1 MESKMED
8 IAQISGEI
16 DYGDA
21 HNIMGLANKDAA
33 FRKKV
38 RALVGDWED
47 AAEAGDEAEMTRIA
61 KGLKT
66 LVPAE
71 SKTEGAKPAEQ
82 LVQEL
87 NDIVDL
93 WKEDQDNRTHKYAA
107 ADAAADIRKAV
118 KGTSIEADANRILN
132 GDGAFLESAKRII
145 ALLNKG
151 EANENTHLVDLG
163 LDAKFKDMIDSV
175 FGQLSD
181 GYWENS
187 PRMRG
192 YWKFATPILK
202 DNKIYLE
209 IDNAHWNDDGA
220 HTVYN
225 LWDGMSDA
233 RVKQFLADKIKF
245 LVKEEGLKWDRGNTN
260 TTDYLSYSDT
270 YSVEDCYYAYELLKG
285 RNVSRHPEYSEAYIG
300 IKDGKEF
307 PVNVEY
313 IEVDDDWQGN
323 TSPDIYKV
331 SVNGESGETDAT
343 ETEKVC
349 VGKVLRELGY
359 SLKESKK
366 RESGFEGWDGWE
378 DVEGLE
384 DAINGIEQLTYE
396 LRTCVRGSKTRCKT
410 WAELGAH
417 IAQLG
422 SDLAEA
428 GENASMKSEMKL
440 KRTCVSTFAMR
451 FTKCK
456 RRPQNENP

>member
-1 MESKMED
+1 MESKLED

-16 DYGDA
+16 DYGDV

-61 KGLKT
+61 KELKK

-181 GYWENS
+181 GYWENT

-209 IDNAHWNDDGA
+209 IDNAHWKDDGA
-220 HTVYN
+220 RTVYN

-260 TTDYLSYSDT
+260 TTDYLSYSDP
-270 YSVEDCYYAYELLKG
+270 YSVKDCYYAYELLKG
-285 RNVSRHPEYSEAYIG
+285 RNVSKHPEYSEAYIG

-428 GENASMKSEMKL
+428 GENASMKSESK
-440 KRTCVSTFAMR
+440 K
-451 FTKCK
+451 KK
-456 RRPQNENP
+456 KNPSKDFLVHR

>member
-1 MESKMED
+1 MESKLED

-16 DYGDA
+16 DYGDV

-47 AAEAGDEAEMTRIA
+47 AAEAGDETEMTRIA
-61 KGLKT
+61 KELKT

-71 SKTEGAKPAEQ
+71 SKTEA
-82 LVQEL
+82 
-87 NDIVDL
+87 
-93 WKEDQDNRTHKYAA
+93 
-107 ADAAADIRKAV
+107 
-118 KGTSIEADANRILN
+118 
-132 GDGAFLESAKRII
+132 
-145 ALLNKG
+145 
-151 EANENTHLVDLG
+151 ENTHLVDLG

-209 IDNAHWNDDGA
+209 IDNAHWTGDGSS
-220 HTVYN
+220 TVYN

-260 TTDYLSYSDT
+260 TTDYLSYSDP
-270 YSVEDCYYAYELLKG
+270 YSVKDCYYAYELLKG
-285 RNVSRHPEYSEAYIG
+285 RNVSKHPEYSEAYIG

-410 WAELGAH
+410 WAELGAY

-428 GENASMKSEMKL
+428 GENASMKSEAKKKKKNPSKDFSSTVEEDEDGRKL
-440 KRTCVSTFAMR
+440 SH
-451 FTKCK
+451 
-456 RRPQNENP
+456 

>member
-1 MESKMED
+1 MEGQLED
-8 IAQISGEI
+8 IAQITGEMNYT
-16 DYGDA
+16 DVGK
-21 HNIMGLANKDAA
+21 IMAAAETANAL
-33 FRKKV
+33 REQV
-38 RALVGDWED
+38 RALISDWED
-47 AAEAGDEAEMTRIA
+47 AAEKENEGEMVRIA
-61 KGLKT
+61 KELKK

-71 SKTEGAKPAEQ
+71 SKTEVSKPAEQ

-93 WKEDQDNRTHKYAA
+93 WKENRDSRTPKYAA

-163 LDAKFKDMIDSV
+163 LDPKFKDMIDSV
-175 FGQLSD
+175 FGQMSD
-181 GYWENS
+181 GYWENT

-192 YWKFATPILK
+192 YWKFARPIIK

-209 IDNAHWNDDGA
+209 IDNAHWKGDGA
-220 HTVYN
+220 RTVYN

-260 TTDYLSYSDT
+260 TTDYLSYSNP
-270 YSVEDCYYAYELLKG
+270 YPVKDCYYAYELLKG
-285 RNVSRHPEYSEAYIG
+285 RNVGKHPEYSESYVG

-313 IEVDDDWQGN
+313 IEVEDDWQGN

-331 SVNGESGETDAT
+331 TVNGESGETDAT
-343 ETEKVC
+343 EEEKAC
-349 VGKVLRELGY
+349 VGKVLRALGY

-366 RESGFEGWDGWE
+366 SEGGSDGWDGWE
-378 DVEGLE
+378 NVEGLE
-384 DAINGIEQLTYE
+384 ETLDSVEALTYE
-396 LRTCVRGSKTRCKT
+396 LRSLVRGARTRCKT
-410 WAELGAH
+410 WSEL
-417 IAQLG
+417 
-422 SDLAEA
+422 SDYVKRLADDLSTA
-428 GENASMKSEMKL
+428 GENIAYLDDDSDESKK
-440 KRTCVSTFAMR
+440 KRHS
-451 FTKCK
+451 
-456 RRPQNENP
+456 NGED

>member
-1 MESKMED
+1 MNSKLED

-21 HNIMGLANKDAA
+21 HNIMELANKDAA

-38 RALVGDWED
+38 RTLVGDWED
-47 AAEAGDEAEMTRIA
+47 AAGADDESEMTRIA
-61 KGLKT
+61 KELKK

-71 SKTEGAKPAEQ
+71 SKTEA
-82 LVQEL
+82 
-87 NDIVDL
+87 
-93 WKEDQDNRTHKYAA
+93 
-107 ADAAADIRKAV
+107 
-118 KGTSIEADANRILN
+118 
-132 GDGAFLESAKRII
+132 
-145 ALLNKG
+145 
-151 EANENTHLVDLG
+151 ENTHLVDLG
-163 LDAKFKDMIDSV
+163 LDAKFKDMIDAV
-175 FGQLSD
+175 FGQMSD

-209 IDNAHWNDDGA
+209 IDNDRWRDCAA
-220 HTVYN
+220 RTVYN

-245 LVKEEGLKWDRGNTN
+245 LVKEEGLKWDRGNAD
-260 TTDYLSYSDT
+260 TTDYLSYSDP
-270 YSVEDCYYAYELLKG
+270 YSVKDCYYAYELLKG
-285 RNVSRHPEYSEAYIG
+285 RNVGKHPEYSEAYIG

-323 TSPDIYKV
+323 THPDIYKV
-331 SVNGESGETDAT
+331 AVNGESGETDAT
-343 ETEKVC
+343 ETEEVC

-366 RESGFEGWDGWE
+366 RESDFEGWDGWE

-384 DAINGIEQLTYE
+384 DAINGIEQLAYE
-396 LRTCVRGSKTRCKT
+396 LRTSVRGSKTRCKT

-428 GENASMKSEMKL
+428 GENASMKSESK
-440 KRTCVSTFAMR
+440 K
-451 FTKCK
+451 K
-456 RRPQNENP
+456 N